1 MMFRQSTGIPSSL
14 HGFFL
19 RHHIE
24 ALTIQGVQTR
34 KNTKHNTMRIIR

>member
-1 MMFRQSTGIPSSL
+1 MMFRQSTGVPSSL

-24 ALTIQGVQTR
+24 ALTVRGLATR
-34 KNTKHNTMRIIR
+34 KTLKHNSLRLIR